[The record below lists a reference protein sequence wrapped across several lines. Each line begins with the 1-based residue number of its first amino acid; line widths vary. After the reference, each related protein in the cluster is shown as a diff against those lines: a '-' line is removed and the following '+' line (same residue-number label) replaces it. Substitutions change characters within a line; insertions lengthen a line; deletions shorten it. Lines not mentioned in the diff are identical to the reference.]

1 MPNNFESDEFYID
14 SFEPRHLKKAR
25 LSLEKH
31 LRVAQEHVNTND
43 GYKKGVLKKVSFWEK
58 VKHTLHLD

>member
-1 MPNNFESDEFYID
+1 MPNDFKADEFYID

-31 LRVAQEHVNTND
+31 LKTAQQHEATND
-43 GYKKGVLKKVSFWEK
+43 GYKKGVLKEVSFWEK